1 MVVSSAK
8 LRVVVIPAPEPESSG
23 GEVKLNSASHC
34 RAGIHVWSSA
44 QVSKGA
50 RAASLNRTLSLN
62 KVSAVT
68 WGVW

>member
-8 LRVVVIPAPEPESSG
+8 LRVVVVPAPEPESSG
-23 GEVKLNSASHC
+23 GEFKLNSAGHC
-34 RAGIHVWSSA
+34 RPGTQVCSSA
-44 QVSKGA
+44 RVSKGA
-50 RAASLNRTLSLN
+50 RAAGLDRTLSLN